1 MTYEELCYSY
11 FKNLYET
18 YYGQYY
24 LVVLNNGTTCFQDPT
39 GYVGGTGIFLG
50 EGGAATLMDTPIDSG
65 WPDDESS
72 VIGNTTLAPFFD
84 NAGKLT
90 CFVGIPMGDTLNKG
104 LYNTIFDPTLMN
116 AEYIVENG
124 TLYTKAQVDGR
135 AYNIGGELGI
145 LIKMPSIIS
154 HRPNLSG
161 AINSFGL
168 RAISLCLGR
177 GLFGFSNSGG
187 TLDTSYANIFKENV
201 AAGRFTKIAIPMK
214 NNQLVYGPWKGG
226 LFKLAMEVE

>member
-1 MTYEELCYSY
+1 
-11 FKNLYET
+11 
-18 YYGQYY
+18 
-24 LVVLNNGTTCFQDPT
+24 
-39 GYVGGTGIFLG
+39 
-50 EGGAATLMDTPIDSG
+50 
-65 WPDDESS
+65 WPDDEGS
-72 VIGNTTLAPFFD
+72 VINNTTLAPFFD
-84 NAGKLT
+84 NAGKLS
-90 CFVGIPMGDTLNKG
+90 CFVGIPMGDTLSKG
-104 LYNTIFDPTLMN
+104 LYKTGFDPSLMN
-116 AEYIVENG
+116 SEFIIENG

-154 HRPNLSG
+154 HRPILNTG
-161 AINSFGL
+161 INSFGL

-226 LFKLAMEVE
+226 AFQARNGGGVDIQVREDLNPWQYGSYENMNEAGKNYAAAGIPWR